1 MYDVVGIHY
10 VLYVVQWCLQAHE
23 EEEEE
28 EEANNA
34 CCNKKWKKKRDG
46 SLSYF
51 PIIESMNFYFRH
63 FIFIN
68 NIIT

>member
-10 VLYVVQWCLQAHE
+10 VLYVVQWCLQAH

-51 PIIESMNFYFRH
+51 PIIESMNFISAILF
-63 FIFIN
+63 FIN